1 MSDHYHYEYAGAAT
15 TTAAT
20 TPASATTTTS
30 TTPRSIIGITTT
42 SARPASCGVSWV
54 RSVQPWPSTSETLP
68 RRAAG
73 SASSKE
79 HFPES
84 EA

>member
-30 TTPRSIIGITTT
+30 TTPRSTTGITT
-42 SARPASCGVSWV
+42 SARSTSCSVSSV